1 MARHKINTP
10 EGIAESEKYRATMR
24 AKYGADGVRAH
35 YKEIG
40 RKGGENGRG
49 PNYLGGF
56 AGDHENAKRAGALG
70 GMRSRRG
77 LRYIKEEDGF
87 FVYEDENGGIV
98 RYEKPNNE

>member
-1 MARHKINTP
+1 MARHKIDTP
-10 EGIAESEKYRATMR
+10 EGKLESEKYRATMR
-24 AKYGADGVRAH
+24 KKYGDVTAH

-77 LRYIKEEDGF
+77 LRYIGEEDGF

-98 RYEKPNNE
+98 RYEKPNKD